1 MARLKVIPH
10 HATLFVDF
18 SVFVSYNIHMT
29 KLEQHITDY
38 ISELEE
44 RKGRSVRT
52 VRNYDFYLRRFATW
66 LRENKVRS
74 IEKFDEKDLE
84 KYKRWLSQYQDP
96 IRKVILKTTTQ
107 NYHLIALRGF
117 LEYLYRIK
125 VDSLKYNHVKLVKLV
140 KKQIVFLEKDELV
153 ELLEAPHDYDQDKII
168 KRRDKAIL
176 ELLFS
181 TGLKVSEVSGLQI
194 AQLKPSVKKLEKLK
208 TSATDEIKLSNQAIE
223 TIKKYLS
230 VRKDSN
236 KNLFIGHDRAINNR
250 KKVNGLSPRSI
261 ERIIE
266 KYAKFISL
274 KKPVSPQVIRHT
286 FVINQIMR
294 GADIEKL
301 RIQLGFNDLNT
312 LKAYINRF

>member
-1 MARLKVIPH
+1 
-10 HATLFVDF
+10 
-18 SVFVSYNIHMT
+18 MT
-29 KLEQHITDY
+29 KLEQYITDY

-44 RKGRSVRT
+44 RKGRSLRT
-52 VRNYDFYLRRFATW
+52 VRNYDFYLRRFANW

-74 IEKFDEKDLE
+74 IEKLDEKVLE
-84 KYKRWLSQYQDP
+84 KYKKWLSLYQDP
-96 IRKVILKTTTQ
+96 IRKVVLKTTTQ
-107 NYHLIALRGF
+107 NYHMIALRGF
-117 LEYLYRIK
+117 LEYLSRIK
-125 VDSLKYNHVKLVKLV
+125 VESLKYNRVKLVKLA

-194 AQLKPSVKKLEKLK
+194 AQLKPSIKKLERLK
-208 TSATDEIKLSNQAIE
+208 ASAAEEIKLSNQAIE

-230 VRKDSN
+230 LRKDSN

-250 KKVNGLSPRSI
+250 KKVNGLSPRSM

-294 GADIEKL
+294 GVDLKVL
-301 RIQLGFNDLNT
+301 QGQLGFKDLNT